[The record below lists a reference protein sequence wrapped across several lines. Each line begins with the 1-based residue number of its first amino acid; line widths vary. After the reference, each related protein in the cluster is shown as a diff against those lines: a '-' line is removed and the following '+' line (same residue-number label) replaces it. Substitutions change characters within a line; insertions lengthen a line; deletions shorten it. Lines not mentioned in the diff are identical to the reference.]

1 MNQFELKILD
11 FIGDKMQCAFLDFIL
26 PLITKLGDKG
36 MFWIITAV
44 VLLCIPKTR
53 KIGLS
58 MGVALI
64 IGLLVGNVFL
74 KNVVARIRPYDLNT
88 GVELL
93 ISKLSD
99 FSFPSGH
106 TLASFEGAT
115 VLLIRNKKLGI
126 PAMILAVIIAFSRL
140 YLYVHYPTDVL
151 AGALLGIAIAFL
163 ACFIVDKIFQKVEKK
178 NKNN

>member
-36 MFWIITAV
+36 IFWIILAV

-58 MGVALI
+58 MGIALI

-115 VLLIRNKKLGI
+115 VLLIKNKKLGI

-140 YLYVHYPTDVL
+140 YLYVHYPSDVL
-151 AGALLGIAIAFL
+151 AGAILGIAIAFL
-163 ACFIVDKIFQKVEKK
+163 ACFIVDKIFQKVENKK
-178 NKNN
+178 